1 MGQIRATE
9 NGADPLLLAVLKK
22 TGVIDARP

>member
-9 NGADPLLLAVLKK
+9 NRADPLLLTVLKK
-22 TGVIDARP
+22 TGVRDARP